1 MLPFSN
7 LNNINDNKKRKYTCF
22 CCAREFKYEQFEEFK
37 RHIIEEHEEGRDYV
51 LCPLERCKTPVRDIK
66 THFKARHPYDKLPS
80 CKQMKSIIWRDV
92 KGKRIKHK
100 VHFKEGTFDSSKM
113 NGKQIHYRSGF
124 ERDVYQCLELLTEV
138 VAYDAEKVEI
148 PYWYVGERHIYRVD
162 LQIVFTDTSIEL
174 WEVKPSDQTSD
185 PKNIAKWKAAKEY
198 CLTRGWIFQVIT
210 EKELKKLQNKIRL
223 ERNEGK

>member
-1 MLPFSN
+1 MTLPFD
-7 LNNINDNKKRKYTCF
+7 IPDKQKRKYQCF
-22 CCAREFKYEQFEEFK
+22 VCAREFTEYDNFK
-37 RHIIEEHEEGRDYV
+37 SHIVEEHEESRDYV
-51 LCPLERCKTPVRDIK
+51 LCPLQRCGAPVRDVK
-66 THFKARHPYDKLPS
+66 SHFKAKHPYDKLPA

-92 KGKRIKHK
+92 KGKKIKHK
-100 VHFKEGTFDSSKM
+100 VHFKEGTFDSTKM

-148 PYWYVGERHIYRVD
+148 PYWYAGERHIYRVD
-162 LQIVFTDTSIEL
+162 LQIAFTDTSIEL
-174 WEVKPSDQTSD
+174 WEVKPADQTSD